1 MSKKKSRATKT
12 VLASL
17 LATSAIVPA
26 MAVSAD
32 VNGSQTVTGTEAT
45 TRTVQDGVYTAN
57 FKIDNAEL
65 AKYVKGPAIVT
76 IKEGKTYVNFNISE
90 SMIGMVTAATVGG
103 KSIIVEADGKKKL
116 EVEVASVAAPIEG
129 NAKLNIPFG
138 NVGEVSY
145 DFKLTIDPTT
155 IAKAET
161 EAPAEVVAVP
171 AVDLA
176 DGKYKVNYITYRP
189 DTMESGFMDKHLTPS
204 GTLVVKDGKYSL
216 QFAISDASNS
226 LVSEVKYKSG
236 EKEVDAQV
244 VSGSAT
250 ENPRIVSVPLANST
264 ARTEAGVYVIPVT
277 KWYWFDV
284 AVDPASLQKP
294 EKIEESAPEVTEPA
308 KPAPTV
314 ETIPVSVFKDGEKE
328 LSIMHGKY
336 LADTVQVTATEGG
349 YNVDVTFP
357 EGQHLKGFEVK
368 GATVALKSEEVVGA
382 NTVKIYTV
390 AVKDLT
396 EIYNATVDLSVRQ
409 GPVSYD
415 SVYPVQLQFGD
426 KKSSAVPF
434 TDINGL
440 ANYEAIVALYAKGIF
455 IKAEKFNPQNNVKR
469 SQFAL
474 MLNRALSLEVPASTK
489 FADIA
494 SYDAET
500 QNAIKALNNYGVING
515 KTATAFAPSQEITRK
530 QAALMIYRLL
540 EKKGYTATGA
550 TANFKDVSSKDAEA
564 AKAIA
569 ELNKLGIM
577 TGFEGKFNPENKL
590 TRNQMAKVL
599 NNALQAMNASK

>member
-26 MAVSAD
+26 MAVSAAD
-32 VNGSQTVTGTEAT
+32 VTGTDAT
-45 TRTVQDGVYTAN
+45 TSTATKTID
-57 FKIDNAEL
+57 FKVEEASGML
-65 AKYVKGPAIVT
+65 ARFVKGPGELTERDGQKYIKLNLTDAVLAMVT
-76 IKEGKTYVNFNISE
+76 EVTVAGKTAIYEYGGTKTVLIPVSADYAPVVVDFKITSPAGAGE
-90 SMIGMVTAATVGG
+90 YKATLTPDASSIKDAAATTDKEEKPAETG
-103 KSIIVEADGKKKL
+103 KPFAPGKKFDKVADGTYDVTFDAYDPKTNVGNYTAITNHFNK
-116 EVEVASVAAPIEG
+116 
-129 NAKLNIPFG
+129 NAKLI
-138 NVGEVSY
+138 
-145 DFKLTIDPTT
+145 
-155 IAKAET
+155 
-161 EAPAEVVAVP
+161 
-171 AVDLA
+171 
-176 DGKYKVNYITYRP
+176 
-189 DTMESGFMDKHLTPS
+189 
-204 GTLVVKDGKYSL
+204 VKDNKYTVEVTL
-216 QFAISDASNS
+216 AEKSNS
-226 LVSEVKYKSG
+226 MIAGLKVAG
-236 EKEVDAQV
+236 KEATV
-244 VSGSAT
+244 VSGTAT
-250 ENPRIVSVPLANST
+250 EGTRVMSFAIDSISDLHEASVHVVVPEAKMDKEYPFGFAIDT
-264 ARTEAGVYVIPVT
+264 AKLDLPAAG
-277 KWYWFDV
+277 
-284 AVDPASLQKP
+284 
-294 EKIEESAPEVTEPA
+294 VTEPA

-336 LADTVQVTATEGG
+336 LADKVQVTATEGG
-349 YNVDVTFP
+349 YNVDITFP
-357 EGQHLKGFEVK
+357 EGQHLKGFDVK
-368 GATVALKSEEVVGA
+368 GATVALKSEETVGT

-390 AVKDLT
+390 AVKDLAKV
-396 EIYNATVDLSVRQ
+396 YDATVDLSVRQ

-415 SVYPVQLQFGD
+415 EVYTVQLQFGD

-434 TDINGL
+434 TDIKGL
-440 ANYEAIVALYAKGIF
+440 ANYDAIASLYAKGIF
-455 IKAEKFNPQNNVKR
+455 KDAEKFNPQNNVKR

-515 KTATAFAPSQEITRK
+515 KTATTFAPNQEITRK

-540 EKKGYTATGA
+540 EKEGYKATGA

-599 NNALQAMNASK
+599 NNALQAITASK